1 MRWARPP
8 RGVDEPISAPR
19 GRTCAAHPRS
29 APGADLAGDP
39 SARDQSSRSGVVLAW
54 FLGWILAKSMLET
67 RGLAW
72 AWFIHFVQDMANFG
86 FMAIGA
92 ITPGGG

>member
-1 MRWARPP
+1 
-8 RGVDEPISAPR
+8 
-19 GRTCAAHPRS
+19 
-29 APGADLAGDP
+29 
-39 SARDQSSRSGVVLAW
+39 VVLAW

>member
-1 MRWARPP
+1 VA
-8 RGVDEPISAPR
+8 
-19 GRTCAAHPRS
+19 
-29 APGADLAGDP
+29 
-39 SARDQSSRSGVVLAW
+39 LAW

-72 AWFIHFVQDMANFG
+72 AWFIHFVQDVAIFG